1 MTDPVDPAR
10 FAHPDDVSAR
20 WILGN
25 WTAPDTTDWDA
36 WAQERIV
43 DVEAELLGL
52 VKSLQTFD
60 PATDPRRARAVKT
73 LVVDKVTELRANPR
87 GVANVNQSMDGFLA
101 SEQTRANTTSQ
112 AIWFSEQELDSV
124 RVSVTRRRFG
134 TIYVG
139 PGPYACP

>member
-1 MTDPVDPAR
+1 MSDPVDPAR
-10 FAHPDDVSAR
+10 FTHPDDVSAR
-20 WILGN
+20 WILGDWSAGDVN
-25 WTAPDTTDWDA
+25 WDE

-60 PATDPRRARAVKT
+60 PLTDPRRARAVKT
-73 LVVDKVTELRANPR
+73 LVVDKVMELRANPR
-87 GVANVNQSMDGFLA
+87 GVASVNQGMDGFSA